1 VIVLGLDTTG
11 SACSVSLVDEAVVLA
26 HVAEDIGRGHAERL
40 AGMVAQALEA
50 ANLTPQDIDRL
61 AVCTGPGNF
70 TGLRV
75 ALSFAKGFAL
85 PRNLPVLG
93 INALEVTATD
103 LWISDEQD
111 TEMAVYR
118 DIRRGEAFY
127 CSYKKGRP
135 LMMPLSML
143 RPLKNPLKSDSAL
156 KAMRPILVFSHGWRW
171 TETRKIILRSLY
183 THAVQT
189 RNFPVERH
197 CERNRAATAHRQR
210 CARHG

>member
-1 VIVLGLDTTG
+1 MIVLGLDTTG
-11 SACSVSLVDEAVVLA
+11 SACSVSLVDEAAVLA

-85 PRNLPVLG
+85 PRNLPVVG
-93 INALEVTATD
+93 IDALEVTATD

-135 LMMPLSML
+135 LMMPLSMPIDEAIEKSSEVGFGVESFATDTRIL
-143 RPLKNPLKSDSAL
+143 AWLAMDRDPKDYPAEPLYSRRPDAKLPGGKTL
-156 KAMRPILVFSHGWRW
+156 
-171 TETRKIILRSLY
+171 
-183 THAVQT
+183 
-189 RNFPVERH
+189 
-197 CERNRAATAHRQR
+197 
-210 CARHG
+210 